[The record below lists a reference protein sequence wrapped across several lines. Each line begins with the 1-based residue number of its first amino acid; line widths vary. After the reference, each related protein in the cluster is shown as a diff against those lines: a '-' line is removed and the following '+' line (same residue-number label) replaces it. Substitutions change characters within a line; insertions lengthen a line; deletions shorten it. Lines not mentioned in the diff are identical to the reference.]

1 LFRIVPLEL
10 ETHFAEGTVNA
21 FLAIGDSVT
30 LIDTGNPGKVLFQQL
45 KSKLHTHGVTLKE
58 IDQIVLTH
66 IHIDHAGAIPYILEE
81 IDVPIYVHEQA
92 RGSINVGVDEYQ
104 RVQAF
109 FHQFLT
115 NCGANPFNHIIE
127 RPFKEEKWRNI
138 TYLNEGDVIP
148 LGGKEFEVV
157 HVPGHS
163 QSDILLWNQETGDTF
178 SGDHLLKSFS
188 VNAFIEPPNQGEV
201 NRPRPLMQYR
211 NSLEKVSRLP
221 LEMIY
226 PGHGEAFSDHLSLIK
241 TRLVEQEKRCEQIL
255 AILAT
260 GEKCIYEICRQMYPR
275 LQGNTVFLG
284 LSQIQGHLDLL
295 EERQQVNYEQKDSI
309 IIYRTI

>member
-1 LFRIVPLEL
+1 
-10 ETHFAEGTVNA
+10 
-21 FLAIGDSVT
+21 
-30 LIDTGNPGKVLFQQL
+30 
-45 KSKLHTHGVTLKE
+45 
-58 IDQIVLTH
+58 
-66 IHIDHAGAIPYILEE
+66 
-81 IDVPIYVHEQA
+81 
-92 RGSINVGVDEYQ
+92 
-104 RVQAF
+104 
-109 FHQFLT
+109 
-115 NCGANPFNHIIE
+115 
-127 RPFKEEKWRNI
+127 
-138 TYLNEGDVIP
+138 
-148 LGGKEFEVV
+148 
-157 HVPGHS
+157 
-163 QSDILLWNQETGDTF
+163 
-178 SGDHLLKSFS
+178 
-188 VNAFIEPPNQGEV
+188 
-201 NRPRPLMQYR
+201 MQYR